1 MLVEA
6 ASPAHPKIHSHAVI
20 RESDAGSDSSALD
33 RGCQKTLPL
42 THGFSP
48 VLLPIHSETPVLTS
62 RFTRGFQKR
71 NKWMSSVT
79 AATPVP

>member
-20 RESDAGSDSSALD
+20 RESDAGTDGSALD
-33 RGCQKTLPL
+33 KGCQKTLPL

-48 VLLPIHSETPVLTS
+48 VLLPIHSETPMLMS
-62 RFTRGFQKR
+62 RFTQRFQKR
-71 NKWMSSVT
+71 SKGMSSVT
-79 AATPVP
+79 AATSVP